1 MNDKAILP
9 EWQASPLDS
18 GFEATFPP
26 GNAVYEGMTAPQ
38 TAKDGTIYPGG
49 TPQVF
54 IPDVAANAQIIN
66 KWGFELVMELDINIL
81 TLDMLRFSELL
92 RLMNKFALAQN
103 YESLAV
109 DLRADA
115 SPQAVKDVRE
125 FILDSFRGGMGGLTD
140 LYVQKKDGSLDEVL
154 NAEYERVLQ
163 KLTDFVNGV

>member
-1 MNDKAILP
+1 MGI
-9 EWQASPLDS
+9 
-18 GFEATFPP
+18 
-26 GNAVYEGMTAPQ
+26 
-38 TAKDGTIYPGG
+38 
-49 TPQVF
+49 
-54 IPDVAANAQIIN
+54 
-66 KWGFELVMELDINIL
+66 ELVMELDINIL
-81 TLDMLRFSELL
+81 TLDMLRFSGLL

-103 YESLAV
+103 YESLAA